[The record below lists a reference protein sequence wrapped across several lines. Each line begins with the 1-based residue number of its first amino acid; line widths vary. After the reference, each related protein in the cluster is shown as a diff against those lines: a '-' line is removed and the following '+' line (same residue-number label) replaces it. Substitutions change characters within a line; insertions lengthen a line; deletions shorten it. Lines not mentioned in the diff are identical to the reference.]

1 MIVLFYFLI
10 LCYYVTSAARLTS
23 KQSAKQKANRKAL
36 RMAKRKG
43 LSFYRRKKRIG
54 TTVIRE
60 VITYIVGI
68 AIAVFLA
75 LVLTYFLGMS
85 TKVVGES
92 MEPALYNGQTIYI
105 DRFSYMLGNPK
116 AGDVVVF
123 LPNGNKN
130 AHYYVKRVLAVP
142 GDEITIRDGM
152 CYVNGE
158 KSSYVFEKIEDPG
171 IAVNKLVLD
180 VDAYFCMGDNSD
192 NSEDSRSANIGP
204 VKDSDILGRVWFHG
218 SNEETGMGFVE

>member
-1 MIVLFYFLI
+1 MLSCNQCSTVN
-10 LCYYVTSAARLTS
+10 
-23 KQSAKQKANRKAL
+23 KQTVCESDNEHEANRKAL

-54 TTVIRE
+54 ATVIRE

-105 DRFSYMLGNPK
+105 DRFSYMLGSPK

-123 LPNGNKN
+123 LPNGNEN

-142 GDEITIRDGM
+142 GDEIIIRDGI

-158 KSSYVFEKIEDPG
+158 KSPYVYEKITEAG
-171 IAVNKLVLD
+171 IAGNEILLEI
-180 VDAYFCMGDNSD
+180 DAYFCIGDNPD

-204 VKDSDILGRVWFHG
+204 VKDSDILGRAWLHG
-218 SNEETGMGFVE
+218 STEGIGMGLVR